1 MFFRKLFRF
10 LCIFKSDYF
19 FLLVVSVP
27 YILAISSLSDRWFAN
42 IFFHSIG
49 CFFILLIPYNLKVQT
64 DPTVACSE
72 CLPGLP
78 YPYIDILPNGS
89 SFQRQWKKKEMNLQ
103 VREEQKMASSESKA
117 SSQNP
122 VYLRTCF
129 LTQALS
135 QPRQIQVLI
144 FCFLG
149 FSVTL
154 CSTGSV
160 ALRLRIRDGCM
171 ALSVLSVSVSSGGY
185 PFSPR
190 VSGYDS

>member
-1 MFFRKLFRF
+1 
-10 LCIFKSDYF
+10 
-19 FLLVVSVP
+19 
-27 YILAISSLSDRWFAN
+27 
-42 IFFHSIG
+42 
-49 CFFILLIPYNLKVQT
+49 
-64 DPTVACSE
+64 
-72 CLPGLP
+72 
-78 YPYIDILPNGS
+78 
-89 SFQRQWKKKEMNLQ
+89 MNLQ

-190 VSGYDS
+190 VSGYDSQPYQCFTQVCSFMQIEQIRYMHVCVNYTQKFKTIKQQQQPQVERSEWK